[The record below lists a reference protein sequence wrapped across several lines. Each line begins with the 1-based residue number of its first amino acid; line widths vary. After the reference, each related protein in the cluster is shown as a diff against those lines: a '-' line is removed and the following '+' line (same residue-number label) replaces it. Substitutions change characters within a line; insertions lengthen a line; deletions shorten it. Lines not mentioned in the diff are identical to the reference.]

1 MKLNEALAEI
11 ANLNQEIIKDYKL
24 CEFYEEQSKT
34 ISSARYG
41 EEKIDKTPSFKAP
54 FEQRALKKIDK
65 THEIEKKEKR
75 LSELKEKVVT
85 ILEKLNNLDLM
96 LVIIYRNLSFMKY
109 EDIMSK
115 MHLSRSSVY
124 RLHNEAMEKIK
135 EIEIIEN

>member
-1 MKLNEALAEI
+1 M
-11 ANLNQEIIKDYKL
+11 
-24 CEFYEEQSKT
+24 
-34 ISSARYG
+34 
-41 EEKIDKTPSFKAP
+41 
-54 FEQRALKKIDK
+54 KKIDK